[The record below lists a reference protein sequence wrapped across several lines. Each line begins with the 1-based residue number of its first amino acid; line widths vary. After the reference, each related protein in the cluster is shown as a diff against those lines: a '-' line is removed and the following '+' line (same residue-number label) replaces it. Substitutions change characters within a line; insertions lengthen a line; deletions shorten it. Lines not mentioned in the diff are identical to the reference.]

1 MSRQRPGKVVQLPAL
16 LALRAAYGRDGR
28 SVVWTNGC
36 FDLLHA
42 GHLYSLKA
50 AAALGDVLVVGLN
63 SDASVRRLKG
73 PERPL
78 LPEVERAEMLAALEC
93 VDHVLVFD
101 DDEPSLVLRQLRPDV
116 HCKGAEYAP
125 PHGRPLPERAVVEA
139 YGGRIVF
146 LPVVDGLSTSQ
157 LLRRIRQFGEEGA

>member
-1 MSRQRPGKVVQLPAL
+1 MPGL
-16 LALRAAYGRDGR
+16 LALRATYGQEGR

-42 GHLYSLKA
+42 GHVYSLNA
-50 AAALGDVLVVGLN
+50 AAALGDVFFVGLN
-63 SDASVRRLKG
+63 SDDSVRRLKG
-73 PERPL
+73 PGRPF

-101 DDEPSLVLRQLRPDV
+101 DDEPSPVLRQLRPDV

-125 PHGRPLPERAVVEA
+125 PRGRPLPERAVVEA
-139 YGGRIVF
+139 YGGRVVF

-157 LLRRIRQFGEEGA
+157 LLRRIRQVGEEGA